1 MDDPATLVGRMKA
14 AGSPLTFE
22 IPASEAST
30 SLRLVPYY
38 ETAHERYATY
48 WKIAQS

>member
-1 MDDPATLVGRMKA
+1 MDAPATLVGRLKA
-14 AGSPLTFE
+14 VDSPLAFE

-30 SLRLVPYY
+30 SLRLVLYC
-38 ETAHERYATY
+38 EMAHESYASH